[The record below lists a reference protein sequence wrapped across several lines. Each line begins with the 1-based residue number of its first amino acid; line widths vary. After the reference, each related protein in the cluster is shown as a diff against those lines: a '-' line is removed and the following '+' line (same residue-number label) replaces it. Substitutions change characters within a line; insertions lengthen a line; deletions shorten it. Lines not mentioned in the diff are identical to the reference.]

1 VSLERLL
8 VALSV
13 AIAMSLTCAPLVGC
27 GGSTVDDRESVQSEG
42 GQSYE
47 KLLHGLEQ
55 AARAGDTYRAARRAH
70 DLDGAEK
77 AMLEEFCDFAWQ
89 MKVNHEAHK
98 LDEHPYVLARL
109 ADGAKMEMDKPNSA
123 AVQRAL
129 DELRAVIDVDK
140 LDGELVRRYSKAC
153 YA

>member
-1 VSLERLL
+1 
-8 VALSV
+8 
-13 AIAMSLTCAPLVGC
+13 MSLTCALLVGC
-27 GGSTVDDRESVQSEG
+27 DDSAVDDESAQSEG

-47 KLLHGLEQ
+47 GILHGLEQ
-55 AARAGDTYRAARRAH
+55 AALAGDAYRAARRAY

-89 MKVNHEAHK
+89 MKVNHEAYK

-109 ADGAKMEMDKPNSA
+109 ADGAEMEMDKPNSA

-129 DELRAVIDVDK
+129 DELRAVIAVDE
-140 LDGELVRRYSKAC
+140 LDGELVHHYSKAC